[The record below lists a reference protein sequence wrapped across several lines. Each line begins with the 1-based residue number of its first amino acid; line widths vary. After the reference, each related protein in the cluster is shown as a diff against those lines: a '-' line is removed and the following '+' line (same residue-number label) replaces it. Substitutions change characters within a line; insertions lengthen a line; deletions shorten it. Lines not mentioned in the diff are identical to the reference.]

1 MFPVANRH
9 QVEKIALMK
18 FVSALTTHVDWTEAV
33 EDLTRQ
39 VHTRLPNGRADLV
52 LLFLHPRFTPHAQPL
67 AEQLRINLAA
77 HHLVGCT
84 GAGIIG
90 VNVEVENLPAIS
102 LLAAE
107 LPEVNVTPFRV
118 TQEELEEASGPSFW
132 HFLLQT
138 PPTQKP
144 NFLLFA
150 DPFSLPSIP
159 LVQAISEAYPDA
171 PLIGGLASGAQ
182 HPGENRIFLDGDV
195 FEDGAVG
202 IALSGRITLRT
213 IVSQGCRP
221 IGEPF
226 TVTRAEKNIVFE
238 LGGQPPLNV
247 LQSMLP
253 NLPQTDQ
260 QLVRTSLLIGRVI
273 NEYKEDFGRGDFLVR
288 TLIGHDPQSGA
299 VAIGDLMRT
308 GQTVQ
313 FQVRDAKSADEDLRA
328 LLAQEALLPT
338 AGKVRGAVLFSCL
351 GRGEGMYG
359 TSSHDIK
366 LLHEYFSPL
375 PTTGFFCNG
384 EIGPVG
390 GRAFVHG
397 FTSVVGLFAEP

>member
-1 MFPVANRH
+1 MRFT
-9 QVEKIALMK
+9 
-18 FVSALTTHVDWTEAV
+18 SALTTCADWTEAA

-39 VHTRLPNGRADLV
+39 VRARLSSGRADLV
-52 LLFLHPRFTPHAQPL
+52 LLFLHPRFAAHAQPL

-77 HHLVGCT
+77 RHLVGCT

-90 VNVEVENLPAIS
+90 DNAEVESQPAMA

-107 LPEVNVTPFRV
+107 LPDVEVTPFRV
-118 TQEELEEASGPSFW
+118 TQEELEEANGPAFW
-132 HFLLQT
+132 HYQLEV
-138 PPTQKP
+138 PPARNP
-144 NFLLFA
+144 NLLLFA
-150 DPFSLPSIP
+150 DPFSIPSIP
-159 LVQAISEAYPDA
+159 LVQALSEAYPDA

-182 HPGENRIFLDGDV
+182 QPGENRLLLDGDV
-195 FEDGAVG
+195 MEDGAIGV
-202 IALSGRITLRT
+202 ALSGRIVMRT

-238 LGGQPPLNV
+238 LGGQPPLAV
-247 LQSMLP
+247 LQTMLP
-253 NLPQTDQ
+253 TLPQNDQ
-260 QLVRTSLLIGRVI
+260 QLARTSLLIGRVI
-273 NEYKEDFGRGDFLVR
+273 NEYKEDFSRGDFLVR

-299 VAIGDLMRT
+299 VAVGDLMRT

-313 FQVRDAKSADEDLRA
+313 FQVRDAKSADEDLRT
-328 LLAQEALLPT
+328 LLAKECLLPN
-338 AGKVRGAVLFSCL
+338 AAKVRGAVLFSCL

-359 TSSHDIK
+359 TRSHDIK
-366 LLHEYFSPL
+366 MLHEYFGPL

-384 EIGPVG
+384 EIGPMG
-390 GRAFVHG
+390 GHTFVHG